1 MATSEKEPRM
11 NEPVTRFAAA
21 VLLAGSA
28 MAANAAVNLSVNSFA
43 YGGNSVNVVSTGTTP
58 ATYGGGAGAFAGSL
72 SGAGI
77 FDSPSFITY
86 CVEVEQSFSF
96 GNLTGYTLVSPAAFT
111 QASPAENGWGPNAVA
126 IGNRLGQ
133 LLTYALPTA
142 TTSANSTALQLAIWN
157 TVYDTDNTLSGGT
170 FADTSAFAAT
180 ANAFLVGAKSQLN
193 HLDLWVLQ
201 SKTNQP
207 AGSTGHQDQ
216 LIWREKVQRVP
227 SQEVPE
233 PASM

>member
-1 MATSEKEPRM
+1 M

-21 VLLAGSA
+21 ILLAGSA

-43 YGGNSVNVVSTGTTP
+43 YGGNSVNVVATGTTP

-86 CVEVEQSFSF
+86 CVEVEQSFSW

-170 FADTSAFAAT
+170 FADTSGFAVQ
-180 ANAFLVGAKSQLN
+180 ANAYLANSLSTLN
-193 HLDLWVLQ
+193 TLQ
-201 SKTNQP
+201 IGILTNER
-207 AGSTGHQDQ
+207 HQDF
-216 LIWREKVQRVP
+216 IVYAP
-227 SQEVPE
+227 VPE
-233 PASM
+233 PSTYALMFAGLGAVGFVARRRSRKA